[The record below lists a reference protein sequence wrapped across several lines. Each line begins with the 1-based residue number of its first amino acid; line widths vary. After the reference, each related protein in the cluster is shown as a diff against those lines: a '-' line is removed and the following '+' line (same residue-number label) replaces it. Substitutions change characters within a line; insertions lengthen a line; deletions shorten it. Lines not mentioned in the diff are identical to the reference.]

1 MIDLTKS
8 LPNAIEG
15 EDGKLFLLNT
25 DYRYWIRFYE
35 DLQRNEEELD
45 ISYLFKNEAP
55 IITQSITNQ
64 LMSFLYNPSITPKG
78 EPEKEKILDY
88 VLDGEYIYSA
98 LYATYGIDIVD
109 MEMHWH
115 KFQALCNNITGESTL
130 WGYAKQMRGYRK
142 PKKSDTFEKMN
153 EKAKKAWSFPVEE
166 KVTKEMIQSADD
178 FEEYFSQVEDLSK
191 IER

>member
-15 EDGKLFLLNT
+15 EDGKLFLLKT
-25 DYRYWIRFYE
+25 DYRYWIRFYN
-35 DLQRNEEELD
+35 DLQNEKEEID
-45 ISYLFKNEAP
+45 ISYLFVDEAP
-55 IITQSITNQ
+55 VMTQEITSQ
-64 LMSFLYNPSITPKG
+64 LMQFLYNPSVTPKG

-98 LYATYGIDIVD
+98 LYATYGIDIMD

-115 KFQALCNNITGESTL
+115 KFQALCNNITGEKTL

-142 PKKSDTFEKMN
+142 PKSNDTMEKLN
-153 EKAKKAWSFPVEE
+153 ERAKKAWSFPVEE
-166 KVTKEMIQSADD
+166 KVTEEMKQSAEE
-178 FEEYFSQVEDLSK
+178 FEDYFSQLEDLSK